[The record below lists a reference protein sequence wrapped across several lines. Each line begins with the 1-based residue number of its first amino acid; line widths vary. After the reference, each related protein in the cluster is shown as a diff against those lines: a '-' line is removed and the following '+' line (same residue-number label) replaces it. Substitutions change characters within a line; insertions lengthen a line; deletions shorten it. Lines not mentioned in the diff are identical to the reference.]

1 MQSNINKVE
10 KVTDIIKVLN
20 GGISFYEEA
29 VDKVKSQSLKTM
41 FGRLILQKR
50 HAVAKLQPYAIE
62 EQGEVEKDS
71 SIAVS
76 IRKTYTKLL
85 SGITSDADHTYV
97 EQLEE
102 VEDKTLE
109 VIREALEREQPV
121 AVNQVLLGVLSDA
134 KIAHS
139 EMKSLQELT
148 S

>member
-1 MQSNINKVE
+1 MQAEIKQVE

-29 VDKVKSQSLKTM
+29 LEKVDSQSLKTM

-50 HAVAKLQPYAIE
+50 HAVAMLQPFAIE
-62 EQGEVEKDS
+62 EQGEVEKDTA
-71 SIAVS
+71 ITID
-76 IRKTYTKLL
+76 IRKLYTKLL
-85 SGITSDADHTYV
+85 GAMSSDTDHTYV

-109 VIREALEREQPV
+109 VIRDALEHEQPL
-121 AVNQVLLGVLSDA
+121 AVKQLLLGVLKDA
-134 KIAHS
+134 KMSHD
-139 EMKSLQELT
+139 EMKTLQELT